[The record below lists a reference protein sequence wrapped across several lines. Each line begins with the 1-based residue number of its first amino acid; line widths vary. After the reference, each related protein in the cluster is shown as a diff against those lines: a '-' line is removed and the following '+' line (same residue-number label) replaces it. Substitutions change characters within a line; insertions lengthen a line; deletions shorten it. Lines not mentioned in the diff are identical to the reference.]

1 MFQSKLIFMYCNIVS
16 QTNQT
21 VRISNVKLENSL
33 ANRMVN
39 AFLRNG
45 NATERKIALMELMK
59 KVANTLKSN
68 AMLENSNA
76 KLEAYGK

>member
-1 MFQSKLIFMYCNIVS
+1 MYCNIVS

-59 KVANTLKSN
+59 KVVNILKSN
-68 AMLENSNA
+68 AMLENSSA
-76 KLEAYGK
+76 KLEVYGK